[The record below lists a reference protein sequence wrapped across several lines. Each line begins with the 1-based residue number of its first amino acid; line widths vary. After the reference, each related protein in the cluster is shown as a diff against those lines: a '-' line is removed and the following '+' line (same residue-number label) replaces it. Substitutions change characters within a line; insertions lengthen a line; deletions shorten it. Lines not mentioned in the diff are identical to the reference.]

1 MIRRLFLAVCL
12 PAVALLVFAA
22 APGARAQVRAS
33 LVCADASVQPGRAF
47 TVALK
52 LEHQPRWHTYWVN
65 AGTGYP
71 TSLAWELP
79 AGWQAGGIRWPVP
92 GLIRDGA
99 GAVTGNGYE
108 AITLL
113 PVTLTPPK
121 DLKPGETVTLRAKAS
136 WLMCADVCMPGGATV
151 ALTLPVSAGEPAP
164 DAAVTA
170 ALAATPMPRATD
182 GWRVSATR
190 GAGAGGSGGGGG
202 KTVVLTIAGAGVG
215 DVFAGAALAGAAP
228 HFFCAD
234 ELVAFDQP
242 QLVAP
247 AAGGGGDAGSKSAGK
262 GAGGNG
268 GQNGGGFTLTLP
280 LSEDAGAGAGAGAR
294 LVGVLA
300 FERAD
305 GARQGFAIDVAVA
318 GGTGGASGVGGA
330 GGGINSAVE
339 SGDKS
344 PHSKNTGAA
353 APAGAFI
360 ATAAGTGTAA
370 AAAAGGASAGLI
382 GTLLLAFLGGLVLNL
397 MPCVFPVLGIKIL
410 GFVNQAGADRRK
422 VALHGVAFTAGVLV
436 SFWLLAGLLLVLRA
450 GGRQLGWGFQLQS
463 PAFVFCMAVLL
474 LVFALNLSG
483 LFEVGLSATSV
494 GGRLQSKGGRA
505 GSFFTGALAVL
516 VATPCSAPF
525 LAPALGAALALG
537 AGESALVFTAIAIG
551 LSAPY
556 LLLSIFPGAV
566 KFLPRPGA
574 WMETFKQL
582 MSFLLYA
589 TVGALL
595 WVLAAQTADSD
606 YALLRVLF
614 GFVLV
619 AMAAWVYGRFGQPY
633 GKPARRAIGQA
644 LALALLAGGVW
655 LGWPETPAAPAPA
668 AVAGAP
674 PQITWEKWSPDAV
687 AAARA
692 AGKTV
697 YVDFTARWCAT
708 CQTNK
713 LLVFKSGEVLRHFND
728 NGIVTLRADWTTRDP
743 QITAE
748 LAKHNRAAVPFNLV
762 YKPGRPEPLVLPEIL
777 TPGIVLD
784 AVR

>member
-1 MIRRLFLAVCL
+1 MIRRLFLHFICL
-12 PAVALLVFAA
+12 PAIALLALAA

-33 LVCADASVQPGRAF
+33 LVSADASVQPGRAF

-52 LEHQPRWHTYWVN
+52 LEHQPHWHTYWIN

-79 AGWQAGGIRWPVP
+79 EGWQAGDIRWPVP
-92 GLIRDGA
+92 IVIKDHTGT
-99 GAVTGNGYE
+99 VTGNGYE

-121 DLKPGETVTLRAKAS
+121 DLKPGETVTLRAKAD
-136 WLMCADVCMPGGATV
+136 WLMCADVCVPGDATV
-151 ALTLPVSAGEPAP
+151 TLTLPVSTAAPAP
-164 DAAVTA
+164 DAVVTA
-170 ALAATPMPRATD
+170 ALAATPMPRAPD

-190 GAGAGGSGGGGG
+190 HTGE
-202 KTVVLTIAGAGVG
+202 KTV
-215 DVFAGAALAGAAP
+215 ALAFAA
-228 HFFCAD
+228 
-234 ELVAFDQP
+234 E
-242 QLVAP
+242 
-247 AAGGGGDAGSKSAGK
+247 
-262 GAGGNG
+262 
-268 GQNGGGFTLTLP
+268 
-280 LSEDAGAGAGAGAR
+280 
-294 LVGVLA
+294 
-300 FERAD
+300 
-305 GARQGFAIDVAVA
+305 
-318 GGTGGASGVGGA
+318 
-330 GGGINSAVE
+330 
-339 SGDKS
+339 
-344 PHSKNTGAA
+344 KNKAA
-353 APAGAFI
+353 APALATLSPHFFSIDALIQYDQPQTVMTGEAGAVVTFTLPVSDAYEGDGARLAGVLAYDRDGARHGFI
-360 ATAAGTGTAA
+360 IDVPIQNGAA
-370 AAAAGGASAGLI
+370 ASSPPNRSDGGDAAAPADASASASAGFV
-382 GTLLLAFLGGLVLNL
+382 GTLFLAFLGGLVLNL

-422 VALHGVAFTAGVLV
+422 VTLHGVAFTAGVLV

-450 GGRQLGWGFQLQS
+450 GGQQLGWGFQLQS
-463 PAFVFCMAVLL
+463 PSFVFCMAVFM
-474 LVFALNLSG
+474 LVFALNMSG
-483 LFEVGLSATSV
+483 LFEVGLSATGV
-494 GGRLQSKGGRA
+494 GGQLQSKNGYT

-525 LAPALGAALALG
+525 LAPALGAALALS
-537 AGESALVFTAIAIG
+537 AGESVLVFTAIAIG

-606 YALLRVLF
+606 YALLWVLF

-633 GKPARRAIGQA
+633 GRKPARRAAGHAAA
-644 LALALLAGGVW
+644 LVLLAGGVW
-655 LGWPETPAAPAPA
+655 LGWPKSPADEPAAGA
-668 AVAGAP
+668 AGAP
-674 PQITWEKWSPDAV
+674 QVTWEKWTPDAV

-713 LLVFKSGEVLRHFND
+713 LLVFKSEEVLRHFND
-728 NGIVTLRADWTTRDP
+728 NGIVTLKADWTTRDP

-762 YKPGRPEPLVLPEIL
+762 YKPGQPEPLALPEIL
-777 TPGIVLD
+777 TPGIVLE